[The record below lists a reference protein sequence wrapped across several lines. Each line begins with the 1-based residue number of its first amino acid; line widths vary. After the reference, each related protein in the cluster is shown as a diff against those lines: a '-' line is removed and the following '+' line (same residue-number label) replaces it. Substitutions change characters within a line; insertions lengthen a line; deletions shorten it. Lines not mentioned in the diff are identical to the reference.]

1 MEVTK
6 PNTKETIRVTQEHFI
21 IELFCR
27 VDDMLPKMPEHKQA
41 KLSLSELVTLGLLL
55 ALKASSQHAFYRWIR
70 QNWIDLFPNLP
81 DRTRLFR
88 RLKVQRKLTEK
99 FLAEPTLFGVIDSY
113 GIELCHPIRENH
125 QPKRNRIGRKG
136 FASWK
141 WIVGAKFCLLTNKFG
156 LITDWSVKTANVSD
170 QEFLPLVER
179 VSEQMIV
186 LADVNF
192 RRKTNQPE
200 NLKLCRRG
208 EWNDRMLIETVF
220 SLLSQVCKLKHLRQ
234 RVWAYLEMRLAFT
247 VALFNLLQ
255 QWRGLN
261 IDEHGVS
268 HLSLAEFSL

>member
-1 MEVTK
+1 M
-6 PNTKETIRVTQEHFI
+6 TQEHFI

-27 VDDMLPKMPEHKQA
+27 VDDMLPKIQEHLQA
-41 KLSLSELVTLGLLL
+41 KLSISELITLGLLF
-55 ALKASSQHAFYRWIR
+55 ALKGSSQHAYYRWLR
-70 QNWIDLFPNLP
+70 QNWITLFPALP
-81 DRTRLFR
+81 ERTRLFR
-88 RLKVQRKLTEK
+88 RLKTHRKLTEK
-99 FLAEPTLFGVIDSY
+99 FLAEPTVFGVIDSY

-125 QPKRNRIGRKG
+125 QPKRKRLGRKG

-141 WIVGAKFCLLTNKFG
+141 WIVGAKFCLLLNKFG

-170 QEFLPLVER
+170 QEFLPLVEA
-179 VSEQMIV
+179 VSDRTIV

-192 RRKTNQPE
+192 RRKLNQPE

-220 SLLSQVCKLKHLRQ
+220 SLLSQVCRLKHLRQ
-234 RVWAYLEMRLAFT
+234 RVWAYFEMRLAFT

-261 IDEHGVS
+261 FDEHGVS

>member
-1 MEVTK
+1 M
-6 PNTKETIRVTQEHFI
+6 TQEHFI

-27 VDDMLPKMPEHKQA
+27 VDDMLEKTPEHIQA
-41 KLSLSELVTLGLLL
+41 KLSISELVTLGLLF
-55 ALKASSQHAFYRWIR
+55 ALKGSSQHAFYRWLR
-70 QNWIDLFPNLP
+70 QNWFALFPALP
-81 DRTRLFR
+81 ERTRFFR
-88 RLKVQRKLTEK
+88 RLKTHRRLTEK
-99 FLAEPTLFGVIDSY
+99 FLAEPTIFGVIDSY

-125 QPKRNRIGRKG
+125 QPQRKRLGKKG

-141 WIVGAKFCLLTNKFG
+141 WIVGGKFCLLANKFG
-156 LITDWSVKTANVSD
+156 LVTDWSVKTANVSD
-170 QEFLPLVER
+170 QEFLPLVEA
-179 VSEQMIV
+179 VSDRMIV
-186 LADVNF
+186 LADTNF
-192 RRKTNQPE
+192 RRKINQPE

-234 RVWAYLEMRLAFT
+234 RVWAYFEMRLAFT

-255 QWRGLN
+255 QWNGLN